1 MISHALGGTLL
12 YENDVCVGPPLR
24 MRIMPLSRAKNR
36 VANHNGF
43 FWGSYDQSAFYIL
56 KNVNLEVSKHVL
68 LLTVAHSAIIYLNY
82 FRTHFLTQRFRYLAI
97 CRVSPPLS
105 PERVVASKSHAPF
118 LVEQSGRRSRPL
130 TRFTNRAKSG
140 TSFCVCFG
148 YLSLYLPLSYFTLL
162 Q

>member
-82 FRTHFLTQRFRYLAI
+82 FRTHFLTQRLRYLAI
-97 CRVSPPLS
+97 CRVLLCHRNAWLPPNRTL
-105 PERVVASKSHAPF
+105 PF
-118 LVEQSGRRSRPL
+118 LSSSRGGGAGRLPDSQIGQSQGRHSV
-130 TRFTNRAKSG
+130 SV
-140 TSFCVCFG
+140 SDIC
-148 YLSLYLPLSYFTLL
+148 LSIYH
-162 Q
+162 